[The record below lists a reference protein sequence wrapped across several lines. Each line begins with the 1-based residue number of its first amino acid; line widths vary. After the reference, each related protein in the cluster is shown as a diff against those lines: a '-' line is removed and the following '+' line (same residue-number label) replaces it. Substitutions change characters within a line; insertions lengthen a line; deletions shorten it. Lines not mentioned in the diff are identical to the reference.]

1 MALYPSKR
9 QAALQDLIARL
20 AYITKEKGY
29 NTDAGE
35 HIFLGEA
42 PTFGEDDPPEALAVL
57 VGEDSPQT
65 SGGLIRTRTPIEIW
79 AVVPA
84 TLEQP
89 LLAVEAIIA
98 DIKEAVEIEADGS
111 VDRFLGM
118 LTEEEGK
125 PYGTL
130 PKGLERGSIRALRRQ
145 EGSTYVGASVEYVA
159 HFEEAWGG
167 GGS

>member
-1 MALYPSKR
+1 MALPASKR
-9 QAALQDLIARL
+9 QAALLDLIARL
-20 AYITKEKGY
+20 EFITKAKGY

-35 HIFLGEA
+35 HLFLGEA
-42 PTFGEDDPPEALAVL
+42 PTFGEDDPPAALAVL
-57 VGEDSPQT
+57 VAEDSPQT
-65 SGGLIRTRTPIEIW
+65 SGGIIRIRTPIEIW

-111 VDRFLGM
+111 VDRFLG
-118 LTEEEGK
+118 TVTDQGR

-145 EGSTYVGASVEYVA
+145 EGSTYVGAVVEYVA
-159 HFEEAWGG
+159 YFEESWGG
-167 GGS
+167 GGA

>member
-1 MALYPSKR
+1 MALQTSKR
-9 QAALQDLIARL
+9 QAALVDLVTRL
-20 AYITKEKGY
+20 EFITKAKGY

-57 VGEDSPQT
+57 VGEDSPLT
-65 SGGLIRTRTPIEIW
+65 SGGVIRTRTPIEIW

-84 TLEQP
+84 GIEQP

-111 VDRFLGM
+111 VDRFLG
-118 LTEEEGK
+118 TVDDDGR

-130 PKGLERGSIRALRRQ
+130 PKGLERGSIKSLRRQ
-145 EGSTYVGASVEYVA
+145 EGSTFVGAAVEYIA
-159 HFEEAWGG
+159 HFEEHWAG